1 MAHQRVRVLDR
12 VVGREK
18 STMAAL
24 TSLGAGMA
32 ACVLAVSLLAAKAIA
47 NGPNVGRDAGMV
59 FPVRNDVVQL
69 VSERVVIKL
78 APYASPYAR
87 LGEAVCTYEL
97 RNLSDTPQTFEM
109 AFFTNRPFAATDRSE
124 YRRHYMTA
132 GFSVTEGARSL
143 AVAYEPVDVSG
154 WSPLY
159 EGLPDSLPVWQV
171 TIGPD
176 TSTVLNMEYS
186 VEWSGGADGESNS
199 RYFQYHARPAALWA
213 GTIDS
218 AEIAFEIDDETV
230 RTIADHRGSD
240 PCFEEIVT
248 PEGGNWDGNRIV
260 WRFGD
265 WEPENDLYLGYRFCD
280 PWRTRSNRVPRE
292 R

>member
-1 MAHQRVRVLDR
+1 MV
-12 VVGREK
+12 
-18 STMAAL
+18 
-24 TSLGAGMA
+24 AGF
-32 ACVLAVSLLAAKAIA
+32 LAIGLLAANAFA

-59 FPVRNDVVQL
+59 FPLRNDIVQL
-69 VSERVVIKL
+69 VFERVVIKL
-78 APYASPYAR
+78 ASYASPYGR

-132 GFSVTEGARSL
+132 GFAVTQGAL
-143 AVAYEPVDVSG
+143 PLEVAYEPVDVSG

-176 TSTVLNMEYS
+176 TSTVLNMEYKI
-186 VEWSGGADGESNS
+186 EWSGGADGESNG
-199 RYFQYHARPAALWA
+199 RYFRYHARPAALWA

-230 RTIADHRGSD
+230 QKIADHSGSD

-248 PEGGNWDGNRIV
+248 PAGATWDGNQIV
-260 WRFGD
+260 WRFAD
-265 WEPENDLYLGYRFCD
+265 WEPEDDLYLEYRFCD
-280 PWRTRSNRVPRE
+280 PRKMR
-292 R
+292 